1 MKAILLAAGRGRR
14 LQQLTDDR
22 PKCLV
27 EVHGV
32 SLLDW
37 QLAAL
42 RATGIDDVV
51 VVRGYGRGR
60 VGGAGL
66 RFVDNP
72 RWDSTNMVE
81 SLRCAS
87 HELRGDVLVVYTD
100 LLYLP
105 SVVQTARSCQAPI
118 GVVIDRDWL
127 QLWNRRMDDPLDDA
141 ETLRL
146 TADGRITE
154 IGQPPD
160 SLDDIHGQY
169 IGMIRLS
176 PAGSDL
182 LRCHLERS
190 PQSESASK
198 GSDRPGPSPDSAF
211 MTDLLSDLIEQ
222 GVSLHAV
229 PIHGGWTEVDSP
241 SDLRLAHALVREPAW
256 KPLRQLV
263 DAPALRMLA

>member
-14 LQQLTDDR
+14 LQKHTDHR

-42 RATGIDDVV
+42 RAAGIDDVV

-81 SLRCAS
+81 SLRCAA
-87 HELRGDVLVVYTD
+87 HEIRGDVLVVYTD

-105 SVVQTARSCQAPI
+105 TVVQTTRSSRAPI

-127 QLWNRRMDDPLDDA
+127 QLWSRRMEDPLDDA

-146 TADGRITE
+146 TPDGRITE
-154 IGQPPD
+154 IGQRPD
-160 SLDDIHGQY
+160 RLDDIQGQY

-182 LRCHLERS
+182 LRNYLER
-190 PQSESASK
+190 
-198 GSDRPGPSPDSAF
+198 PSRSSSTTGEAGAPAPSLDSAY
-211 MTDLLSDLIEQ
+211 MTELLTGLLEQ

-241 SDLRLAHALVREPAW
+241 SDLRLAHTLLREPDW
-256 KPLRQLV
+256 EPLRRLV
-263 DAPALRMLA
+263 DAPALRMPA